1 MLSQDPF
8 SVQAKRKLT
17 MSLRLI
23 KAARDNLKSIVDCIQ
38 VNIKSQAMTHTM
50 STLIRVK
57 NLKVESELGMISLVK
72 N

>member
-1 MLSQDPF
+1 
-8 SVQAKRKLT
+8 VQVKRKLT

-23 KAARDNLKSIVDCIQ
+23 KAARDNLKSIVDYIK

-50 STLIRVK
+50 NTLIRVK
-57 NLKVESELGMISLVK
+57 NLRVESESGTISLDK